1 MDCCSLHCAASCWEP
16 VLGRRP
22 RLGAGAVP
30 PLLTVQLYCT
40 QTAVYHTQLISSGSD
55 HLKGQFPHHPPDF
68 PPPDRNA
75 APPPGST
82 SRLPG
87 HPRPVVDLQ
96 DPVAAAAVWPDS
108 PREGWRYYSQ
118 WSPSGRCQSTDT
130 DTQSRGARTGEEAST
145 DSEHQNVLRRAEC
158 SRVELS
164 TERSSE

>member
-30 PLLTVQLYCT
+30 PLLTVPLYCT

-75 APPPGST
+75 APPPGSTSSST

-130 DTQSRGARTGEEAST
+130 DTQSRDPAHGQARKQAQTLGTKTCSDVQSA
-145 DSEHQNVLRRAEC
+145 AE
-158 SRVELS
+158 
-164 TERSSE
+164 